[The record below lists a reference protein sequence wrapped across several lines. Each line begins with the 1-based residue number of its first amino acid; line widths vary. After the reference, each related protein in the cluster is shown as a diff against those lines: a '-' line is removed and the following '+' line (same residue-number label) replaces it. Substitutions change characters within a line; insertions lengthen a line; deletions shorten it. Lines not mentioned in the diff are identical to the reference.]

1 LASDPLIE
9 SLEALVGGGPERPPE
24 PDEQQFRAAVAV
36 LLVDVV
42 LADGRIRHDEHRA
55 LGHALQRVL
64 GLSEAQADALLR
76 RGEEEMARSLPFRDV
91 VEVVARCSD
100 DVKKKVVHAL
110 WRVAFADAE
119 LDGNEEYLV
128 RKIAEH
134 IGLKTA
140 DLVETKLRAREE
152 FIKEEL

>member
-1 LASDPLIE
+1 MASDPLFE
-9 SLEALVGGGPERPPE
+9 SLAALVGGGAAQPPE
-24 PDEQQFRAAVAV
+24 PDEPQLRAAVAV
-36 LLVDVV
+36 LLVGVV
-42 LADGRIRHDEHRA
+42 LADGEIRHDEHRS

-64 GLSEAQADALLR
+64 GLSEQQADALLR
-76 RGEEEMARSLPFRDV
+76 RGEEEMARALPFRDV
-91 VEVVARCSD
+91 VEVLARCSD

-119 LDGNEEYLV
+119 LQGNEEYLV

-134 IGLKTA
+134 IGLNTA
-140 DLVETKLRAREE
+140 DLVETKLHAREE

>member
-1 LASDPLIE
+1 MGA
-9 SLEALVGGGPERPPE
+9 GPEQSPE

-42 LADGRIRHDEHRA
+42 LADGQIRHDEHRA

-64 GLSEAQADALLR
+64 GLSEAQAEALLR

-119 LDGNEEYLV
+119 LQGNEEYLV

>member
-1 LASDPLIE
+1 MATDPLLE
-9 SLEALVGGGPERPPE
+9 SLEALVRGDAATPPE
-24 PDEQQFRAAVAV
+24 PDEQQIRAAVAV

-42 LADGRIRHDEHRA
+42 LADGQIRHDEHRA

-64 GLSEAQADALLR
+64 GLSEEQADALVR
-76 RGEEEMARSLPFRDV
+76 RGEEDVARGVPFR
-91 VEVVARCSD
+91 EVVAVLARCSD

-119 LDGNEEYLV
+119 LQGNEEYLV

-134 IGLKTA
+134 IQLKTA

-152 FIKEEL
+152 FIEEEL